1 MPGLLLKVEEMSKL
15 HNLDHE
21 HYGIIVQSLHKNS

>member
-15 HNLDHE
+15 HNLDHG
-21 HYGIIVQSLHKNS
+21 HYGIRYHSPITS